1 MEMKVYKA
9 IVTDKMNGKKVIIES
24 EHNTK
29 SEFIHDLRKNGYA
42 VNPIK
47 VKTKEVF
54 EYIMSETNCYE
65 WDWKEI
71 KAVPVE

>member
-1 MEMKVYKA
+1 MAIYKA
-9 IVTDKMNGKKVIIES
+9 IVTDKMNNRRVVIES

-29 SEFIHDLRKNGYA
+29 AEFIHDLRANGYA

-54 EYIMSETNCYE
+54 EYIMKHTDCSPWN
-65 WDWKEI
+65 WQEI
-71 KAVPVE
+71 KAVPTE

>member
-1 MEMKVYKA
+1 MTMYKA
-9 IVTDKMNGKKVIIES
+9 IVTDKMNGRRVVIES

-29 SEFIHDLRKNGYA
+29 AEFIHDLRANGYA
-42 VNPIK
+42 VNPVK

-54 EYIMSETNCYE
+54 EYIMNHTNCNP

-71 KAVPVE
+71 KTVPAE

>member
-1 MEMKVYKA
+1 MTIYKA
-9 IVTDKMNGKKVIIES
+9 IVTDKMNRKRVVIES

-29 SEFIHDLRKNGYA
+29 AEFIHDLRKNGYA

-54 EYIMSETNCYE
+54 EYIMNETNCYD

-71 KAVPVE
+71 KAIPAK

>member
-1 MEMKVYKA
+1 MYKA
-9 IVTDKMNGKKVIIES
+9 IVTDKKEKRRVVIES
-24 EHNTK
+24 EYNTK
-29 SEFIHDLRKNGYA
+29 TEFIHDLRANGYT

-54 EYIMSETNCYE
+54 EYIMNHTNCNP

-71 KAVPVE
+71 NAVPTRTF

>member
-1 MEMKVYKA
+1 MKMYKA
-9 IVTDKMNGKKVIIES
+9 IVKDKMDGRKVIIES
-24 EHNTK
+24 ESNTK
-29 SEFIHDLRKNGYA
+29 EEFIHDLRANGYA

-54 EYIMSETNCYE
+54 EYIMNHTDCNP

-71 KAVPVE
+71 NAVPAE

>member
-1 MEMKVYKA
+1 MKMYKA
-9 IVTDKMNGKKVIIES
+9 IVTDKMNGRKVIIES
-24 EHNTK
+24 EYNAK
-29 SEFIHDLRKNGYA
+29 EEFIHDLRANGYA

-54 EYIMSETNCYE
+54 EYIMNHTNCNH

-71 KAVPVE
+71 NTIPEE

>member
-1 MEMKVYKA
+1 MVMYKA
-9 IVTDKMNGKKVIIES
+9 IVTDKKDGSKVIIES
-24 EHNTK
+24 EYNTK
-29 SEFIHDLRKNGYA
+29 AEFIHDLRANGYA

-54 EYIMSETNCYE
+54 DYIMNHTNCNT

-71 KAVPVE
+71 KTVSAN

>member
-1 MEMKVYKA
+1 MAMYKT
-9 IVTDKMNGKKVIIES
+9 IVTDKTNGRRVIIES
-24 EHNTK
+24 EYNTK
-29 SEFIHDLRKNGYA
+29 AEFVRDLRANGYA

-54 EYIMSETNCYE
+54 EYITKHTDCTP

-71 KAVPVE
+71 KVVPAE